1 LYKIQDKMAED
12 IVVETEKTDT
22 AEQVVVDTASETN
35 NQSTD
40 IDATTTS
47 SEALVGDWANMDK
60 EVEPKEVGDKKGEAS
75 DDSEFTLF
83 GEEEEADPSKAT
95 PSADTKRDY
104 SKFKEALG
112 EDEDINDDNVL
123 LDKIKGLKSKE
134 RAQIIVS
141 TANERF
147 HQDEQ
152 VQNWLSWLNTDEDEL
167 LERVLVIQD
176 KYSEEDAKEKVLELK
191 DTDPKEYRARINRTK
206 ESLKDLLSTKANEIK
221 SEVEEASKLLKTV
234 NPNEVDIKVLKSA
247 SDKASKIEEF
257 AGLKLGINDKNREEF
272 LKPVKQLIESGSIIK
287 DLKTNPD
294 LLAEVAFYLHNK
306 KQITSAISNR
316 FYPKS
321 KYVEALDKA
330 PHSSGKAKPAAARR
344 SMVDTGSQ
352 DFSGF

>member
-1 LYKIQDKMAED
+1 MIEEALENLSEEVIETAEV
-12 IVVETEKTDT
+12 IETETVKDEIKEADWTNIGKPDDT
-22 AEQVVVDTASETN
+22 VGN
-35 NQSTD
+35 P
-40 IDATTTS
+40 IDANKPS
-47 SEALVGDWANMDK
+47 K
-60 EVEPKEVGDKKGEAS
+60 
-75 DDSEFTLF
+75 DDEEGGFTLF
-83 GEEEEADPSKAT
+83 GKEEEESEDVSEDGTDSPKAKT
-95 PSADTKRDY
+95 RDY
-104 SKFKEALG
+104 SKFKEVLG
-112 EDEDINDDNVL
+112 EEDDINDDDAL
-123 LDKIKGLKSKE
+123 LEKIKGLKSKE
-134 RAQIIVS
+134 KAQVIIN

-147 HQDEQ
+147 EKDEQ
-152 VQNWLSWLNTDEDEL
+152 VQNWISWLNTDEDEL

-344 SMVDTGSQ
+344 SMADTGSQ